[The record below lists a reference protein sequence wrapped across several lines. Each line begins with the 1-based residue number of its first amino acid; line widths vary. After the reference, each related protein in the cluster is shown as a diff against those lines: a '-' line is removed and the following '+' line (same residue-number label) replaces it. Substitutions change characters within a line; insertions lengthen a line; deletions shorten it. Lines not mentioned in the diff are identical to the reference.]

1 MIDALRRRL
10 GSPDTLAA
18 LEALAAGAPAS
29 APVSLRLELGHQRTD
44 WLDLLPTGTAWW
56 YRARPDRQE
65 FRLAIGHALHVASAG
80 PNRFAALD
88 NAFAGFCRDWRRNG
102 PALAFAGFAFD
113 SANNTPLPNA
123 LLAIPAILLES
134 VAGRCSLTLSAPA
147 GPGAQRT
154 AEWAGQWAAQW
165 PLNARHRGAGSLFSA
180 APILRPARLEKL
192 AEQAWMARVNAALR
206 AIESGQLAKL
216 VLSRQ
221 RRVEADRPFR
231 PGDILARLIEQQ
243 SSGLIYAYGN
253 GQQTFLGATPERLVR
268 LRGPT
273 IAVDALAGTAWP
285 GSLALAEDK
294 NRHEQSLVA
303 RAICAALTPLCQSAP
318 EVGAIEQHVAG
329 QLTHWRSR
337 IAGQI
342 RPGISLFDLVRSLH
356 PTPAV
361 GGYPAAAADSWLSA
375 HGEQRT
381 AWYSGGFGVLA
392 PDGDGEFSVALRSAL
407 LAGHT
412 ADLQAGA
419 GIVAGS
425 DPAHELAET
434 EAKLGTL
441 LNALSAPGGS
451 VSHGPLSA

>member
-10 GSPDTLAA
+10 ASPATLAA

-29 APVSLRLELGHQRTD
+29 APVSLHLELGRQSTD
-44 WLDLLPTGTAWW
+44 WLHLLPSGTPWW
-56 YRARPDRQE
+56 YRARPDHQE
-65 FRLAIGHALHVASAG
+65 FRLAIGHALHVTSAG
-80 PNRFAALD
+80 TNRFAALD
-88 NAFAGFCRDWRRNG
+88 SAFTGFCQHWRRNG
-102 PALAFAGFAFD
+102 PAQAFAGFAFD
-113 SANNTPLPNA
+113 STNNAPLPSA

-134 VAGRCSLTLSAPA
+134 VAGQCTVTLSTPA
-147 GPGAQRT
+147 GRIAQSA
-154 AEWAGQWAAQW
+154 AEWAAHWAINSPRW
-165 PLNARHRGAGSLFSA
+165 LA
-180 APILRPARLEKL
+180 APPPTPSPRPNPSRPEKL

-206 AIESGQLAKL
+206 AIESGQVAKL

-221 RRVEADRPFR
+221 RRVDADRPFR
-231 PGDILARLIEQQ
+231 PGDILGRLIEQQ
-243 SSGLIYAYGN
+243 SAGLIYAYGN

-268 LRGPT
+268 LRGRT

-303 RAICAALTPLCQSAP
+303 RAICAALAPLCQAAP
-318 EVGAIEQHVAG
+318 EVGTIEQHAAG
-329 QLTHWRSR
+329 LLTHWRSR
-337 IAGQI
+337 IAGQVW
-342 RPGISLFDLVRSLH
+342 PGISLFDLVHCLH

-361 GGYPAAAADSWLSA
+361 GGYPAAAAERWLSA

-381 AWYSGGFGVLA
+381 AWYSGGFGVLDA
-392 PDGDGEFSVALRSAL
+392 DGDGEFSVALRSAL
-407 LAGHT
+407 IAGRS
-412 ADLQAGA
+412 AELQAGA

-441 LNALSAPGGS
+441 LNALEAAGGTVDQS
-451 VSHGPLSA
+451 PLSA

>member
-1 MIDALRRRL
+1 MIDALRHHL
-10 GSPDTLAA
+10 ANPGTLAA
-18 LEALAAGAPAS
+18 LETLAAGAPAS
-29 APVSLRLELGHQRTD
+29 APVSLRLELGSQHCD
-44 WLDLLPTGTAWW
+44 WLHLLPTGTPWW
-56 YRARPDRQE
+56 YRARPDHQE
-65 FRLAIGHALHVASAG
+65 FRLAIGHALHIASAG

-134 VAGRCSLTLSAPA
+134 VAGHCAVTLSGPA
-147 GPGAQRT
+147 GRLAQC
-154 AEWAGQWAAQW
+154 AAQW
-165 PLNARHRGAGSLFSA
+165 ASGAPGWLA
-180 APILRPARLEKL
+180 ASPCKPIPTLRPPRPEAL
-192 AEQAWMARVNAALR
+192 AERAWIARVNAALR
-206 AIESGQLAKL
+206 AIESGQVAKL
-216 VLSRQ
+216 VLSRN
-221 RRVEADRPFR
+221 RTVDADGTFD
-231 PGDILARLIEQQ
+231 PGNILSRLLDQQ

-253 GQQTFLGATPERLVR
+253 GQQTFLGATPERLVG
-268 LRGPT
+268 LSGQS

-285 GSLALAEDK
+285 GSLALAENK

-303 RAICAALTPLCQSAP
+303 QAICAALNPLCQTPP
-318 EVGAIEQHVAG
+318 EVGAIEQHAAG

-337 IAGQI
+337 IAGRI
-342 RPGISLFDLVRSLH
+342 LPGISLFDLVHCLH

-361 GGYPAAAADSWLSA
+361 GGYPAAAAENWLSA
-375 HGEQRT
+375 HGERRT
-381 AWYSGGFGVLA
+381 AWYSGGIGVLDA
-392 PDGDGEFSVALRSAL
+392 DGNGEFSVALRSAL
-407 LAGHT
+407 IAGHT
-412 ADLQAGA
+412 AELQAGA

-441 LNALSAPGGS
+441 LNALSTPRDA